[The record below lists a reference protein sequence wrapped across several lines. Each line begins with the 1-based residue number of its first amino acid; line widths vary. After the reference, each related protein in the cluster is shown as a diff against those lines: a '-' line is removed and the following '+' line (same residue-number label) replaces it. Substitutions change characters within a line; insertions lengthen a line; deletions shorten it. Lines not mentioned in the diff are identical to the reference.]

1 MLSGAVGAIIGA
13 VIGGLFVVWAVQLQF
28 KRQSEAACRAL
39 KVEIEGNL
47 EAISQMI
54 GDRPALQYPDGHA
67 DPGWLKRGTWDSQLP
82 YLAQALDPLTLTD
95 LQLAYSALEPLPR
108 MRLQRRSEGDEVV
121 RYARGG
127 WIETHLDTMKAL
139 FEQAENSL
147 RDRLNQIE
155 SEHWDYRAR
164 LYASRG
170 RDVFQRAKAKVWRAS

>member
-67 DPGWLKRGTWDSQLP
+67 DPGWLKRGTWDSQ
-82 YLAQALDPLTLTD
+82 
-95 LQLAYSALEPLPR
+95 
-108 MRLQRRSEGDEVV
+108 
-121 RYARGG
+121 
-127 WIETHLDTMKAL
+127 
-139 FEQAENSL
+139 
-147 RDRLNQIE
+147 

-164 LYASRG
+164 RG
-170 RDVFQRAKAKVWRAS
+170 VNRVRTILRARKKGKERETEEGNT